1 MVRSIVLTE
10 ADPYPYSALVVGL
23 IANKWVIRI
32 LHRIP
37 PGSEKRYSDFYRELP
52 QISHK
57 MLSRTLAMLE
67 TDEII
72 ERSSR
77 STPVHASY
85 SLTPFGASL
94 YEEVRR
100 LCAWAKQHETTL
112 MEIYDHGKR
121 RSPRG
126 N

>member
-1 MVRSIVLTE
+1 MVRLIALTE

-52 QISHK
+52 RISHK

-77 STPVHASY
+77 STRVHASY

-94 YEEVRR
+94 YDEIQR
-100 LCAWAKQHETTL
+100 LCAWAKRHETTL
-112 MEIYDHGKR
+112 MEIYERGKR
-121 RSPRG
+121 
-126 N
+126 

>member
-1 MVRSIVLTE
+1 MVRSIVAAE
-10 ADPYPYSALVVGL
+10 SDPYPYSALVVRL

-37 PGSEKRYSDFYRELP
+37 PGSEKRYSDIFRELP
-52 QISHK
+52 RISHK

-67 TDEII
+67 SDEIV
-72 ERSSR
+72 ERSSK
-77 STPVHASY
+77 SVPAHASY

-100 LCAWAKQHETTL
+100 LCLWAKEHETTL
-112 MEIYDHGKR
+112 MEIYERGGR
-121 RSPRG
+121 R
-126 N
+126 